1 LLKKTSSL
9 KHFDMCVLVSSL
21 KSEAIVAED
30 LTDLS
35 PSDDLRVASLEV
47 AELKV
52 LTLIFIEATT

>member
-1 LLKKTSSL
+1 
-9 KHFDMCVLVSSL
+9 MCVLVSSL